1 MWGKEQLM
9 NSFRTHNKN
18 LTLNGNIIAG
28 KVETGSL
35 SLWMPDWIKR
45 MEVKHHSIHST
56 QEPLKLYLPILMST
70 EYSYVKQPWK

>member
-35 SLWMPDWIKR
+35 SLWMPD
-45 MEVKHHSIHST
+45 
-56 QEPLKLYLPILMST
+56 
-70 EYSYVKQPWK
+70 